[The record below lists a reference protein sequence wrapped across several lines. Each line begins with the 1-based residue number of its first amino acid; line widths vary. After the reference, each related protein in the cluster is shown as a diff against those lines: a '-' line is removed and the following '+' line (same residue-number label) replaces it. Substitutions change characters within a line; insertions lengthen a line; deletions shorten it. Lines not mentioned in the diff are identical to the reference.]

1 MTPVVVA
8 GVESQDIGAEVMVLA
23 DEMLQRLAGSA
34 AEIWRRIDGVR
45 STAQIVAD
53 LQEVFGSDP
62 QLVQDVPTFLAELEG
77 AGLIR
82 LEAAAP
88 GRFSVPATVAWDND
102 GNRVVLADLQTG
114 TRTALSD
121 TATLMWELAGE
132 GRTAEEVV
140 AELALA
146 FPDAPSGLPGDV
158 VAGLDELVSR
168 GWLTAG

>member
-8 GVESQDIGAEVMVLA
+8 GVESQDIGAEVVVLA
-23 DEMLQRLAGSA
+23 GEMLQRLAGSA

-45 STAQIVAD
+45 SSAQIVAD

-88 GRFSVPATVAWDND
+88 GRFSVPATVAWDWD

-121 TATLMWELAGE
+121 TATLIWQLAGE
-132 GRTAEEVV
+132 GLTGQEVL
-140 AELALA
+140 AELTAA
-146 FPDAPSGLPGDV
+146 FPDAPTSLPAEV
-158 VAGLDELVSR
+158 AAALEELVAG
-168 GWLTAG
+168 GWLRAG